1 MNKIEL
7 RFILDEYGK
16 GNKIEDSK
24 YKIEFKNDEYIVTES
39 ENEILR
45 FSLFESLNIND
56 VDKSMLKSDFKE
68 KYSLARLLKNFFS
81 LDFSDPKLIV
91 CYLNG
96 KVHFV
101 IEDDNK
107 IFDYCLNII
116 INKNIYYNV
125 FDIQEKNRISKFDLY
140 NLINIVDSLQ
150 LNKNIVE
157 ILGNSDYF
165 LNSLKNSKEFSYLNE
180 KYDSYGRNKKNMVLY
195 GDNIDCMMFKA
206 DDFFSDKRVIQD
218 KIDEFTL
225 SKKDLSNS
233 IEYDS
238 KSKSYIVKGEPD
250 YRFYILSDFVKER
263 KIRKILLSDER
274 YFGCHE
280 NSFILSYF
288 VKKHG
293 YENVYIVSGKRKA
306 NDTDYLLHSWV
317 EVDEYVLDF
326 NGNMVMKQDE
336 YYELFDAVIINR
348 TLFDDMNEYID
359 IIESKMG
366 LSFPPIM
373 YNYFGNLMA
382 DELKKKMF

>member
-7 RFILDEYGK
+7 RFILNEFGK

-56 VDKSMLKSDFKE
+56 VDKSMLKSDFRE

-101 IEDDNK
+101 IEDSNK
-107 IFDYCLNII
+107 IFDYSLNII
-116 INKNIYYNV
+116 MDKNVYYNL

-225 SKKDLSNS
+225 SKKDFSNS

-238 KSKSYIVKGEPD
+238 KSKSYIVKGEQD
-250 YRFYILSDFVKER
+250 YRFYILSDFVRER

-317 EVDEYVLDF
+317 EVDGYVIDF
-326 NGNMVMKQDE
+326 NGNMVMKQEE